1 MAQLKNILNDSGNTF
16 FKLLVNWTT
25 IAGKSNREIM
35 KPSRISKRIL
45 YVAVPNNMAL
55 RIVRHLEPEILK
67 NVQAFS
73 GKTSVKEIRFFSD
86 PSKFPDVAEKTKK
99 NVYKPTKLDSHDIE
113 FRSHQLKGVGID
125 SSLSR
130 TMAEIDLILKKQKEN
145 K

>member
-16 FKLLVNWTT
+16 FKLLINWTT
-25 IAGKSNREIM
+25 IAGKSNRDIM
-35 KPSRISKRIL
+35 KPNRISKQIL

-55 RIVRHLEPEILK
+55 KIIRRLEPEILR

-86 PSKFPDVAEKTKK
+86 PSKFQDVVKKAKKTAH
-99 NVYKPTKLDSHDIE
+99 KPTKLDNNDVE
-113 FRSHQLKGVGID
+113 FRSSQLKEIGID

>member
-1 MAQLKNILNDSGNTF
+1 MAQLKKILNDSRNTF
-16 FKLLVNWTT
+16 FKLLINWTA
-25 IAGKSNREIM
+25 IAGRSNREIM
-35 KPSRISKRIL
+35 KPNRITKQIL

-55 RIVRHLEPEILK
+55 RIVRRLEPEILK

-86 PSKFPDVAEKTKK
+86 PSKFPDVAKKTRKTI
-99 NVYKPTKLDSHDIE
+99 YKPTVLDNNDVE
-113 FRSHQLKGVGID
+113 FRSSQLKEIGID

>member
-1 MAQLKNILNDSGNTF
+1 MTQLKNILNDSGNTF
-16 FKLLVNWTT
+16 FKLLVNWTA

-35 KPSRISKRIL
+35 KPNRITKKVL

-55 RIVRHLEPEILK
+55 KIVRRLEPEILK
-67 NVQAFS
+67 NVQVFS

-86 PSKFPDVAEKTKK
+86 PSKFPDIAEKTKK
-99 NVYKPTKLDSHDIE
+99 TAHKPTKLDNNEVE
-113 FRSHQLKGVGID
+113 FRSSQLKELGID